1 MNSFSN
7 AAIRLIAC
15 SLAAGAAC
23 AETRRPVEA
32 APLEQVPEQAPP
44 TLYIRE
50 IRVLGT
56 KELPKIDVEETVYPF
71 LGPGRTFEDVK
82 DAAAALTKAYQD
94 KGYKAA
100 QVIIPEQDGRG
111 GVVNLQVYEGKV
123 GALKIT
129 GAKYFLPSRIRA
141 QAQSLAP
148 GSVINFNH
156 ISPEIVKLN
165 KLADRRV
172 EPKLTPSLEPG
183 FFDIELQ
190 VKDTS
195 PLHGSAELNNRASLN
210 TTDLRLNVSLSYAN
224 LWQRGHTIG
233 ASYQVSPQNLDEIRV
248 LNGFYIW
255 REPEWESF
263 SLMFTGSKQHSHTIS
278 PAALASASGE
288 GGVLAPGFTLG
299 VRAMFELPSAEGFF
313 QSMSLGLDYKAFD
326 SNNLAGGAFAIGDVR
341 YYPISATWDGTWLHS
356 QKEDGKSKETGSTS
370 LNVGLTFGPRGLGS
384 DEAAF
389 NNSRAGSDGSFAYLR
404 GSLEHEH
411 KLARDWELVARVQ
424 GQATDSPLIAYEQFS
439 AGGMSTVRGYYE
451 SEALGDNALLGTL
464 ELRSPSLLKTKK
476 LVGEGDAAKEES
488 SGNEWRFYGFMD
500 GGSVTLQKALP
511 EQISSYRIASVGLG
525 SELHLWDHLHGILE
539 LALPLTS
546 IPYTPTPGVQSTNTK
561 AHETRVNFRL
571 WSDF

>member
-190 VKDTS
+190 V
-195 PLHGSAELNNRASLN
+195 
-210 TTDLRLNVSLSYAN
+210 TT
-224 LWQRGHTIG
+224 
-233 ASYQVSPQNLDEIRV
+233 P
-248 LNGFYIW
+248 
-255 REPEWESF
+255 
-263 SLMFTGSKQHSHTIS
+263 
-278 PAALASASGE
+278 
-288 GGVLAPGFTLG
+288 
-299 VRAMFELPSAEGFF
+299 
-313 QSMSLGLDYKAFD
+313 
-326 SNNLAGGAFAIGDVR
+326 
-341 YYPISATWDGTWLHS
+341 
-356 QKEDGKSKETGSTS
+356 
-370 LNVGLTFGPRGLGS
+370 
-384 DEAAF
+384 
-389 NNSRAGSDGSFAYLR
+389 
-404 GSLEHEH
+404 
-411 KLARDWELVARVQ
+411 
-424 GQATDSPLIAYEQFS
+424 
-439 AGGMSTVRGYYE
+439 
-451 SEALGDNALLGTL
+451 
-464 ELRSPSLLKTKK
+464 
-476 LVGEGDAAKEES
+476 
-488 SGNEWRFYGFMD
+488 
-500 GGSVTLQKALP
+500 
-511 EQISSYRIASVGLG
+511 
-525 SELHLWDHLHGILE
+525 
-539 LALPLTS
+539 
-546 IPYTPTPGVQSTNTK
+546 
-561 AHETRVNFRL
+561 
-571 WSDF
+571 DF